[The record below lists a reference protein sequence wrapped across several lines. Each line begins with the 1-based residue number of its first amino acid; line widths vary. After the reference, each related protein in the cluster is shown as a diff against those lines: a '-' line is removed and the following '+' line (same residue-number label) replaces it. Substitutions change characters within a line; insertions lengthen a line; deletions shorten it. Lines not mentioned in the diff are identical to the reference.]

1 VLADQRRESE
11 SVDQRASAGLVL
23 ARAALEGGD
32 TVEVQRLVDQM
43 LAWPTLPAEFL
54 EEAIELSVQAM
65 ISDGDEALMAERG
78 TYLDRLRPARLT
90 ALLRGTQARLA
101 AERAHLQ
108 GDRDQAEQ
116 RAAEAEAILREAG
129 VRPRLAQALL
139 ERARRGDGP
148 DPLAEARAIYAELG
162 ATRWLERAEQEFVVR
177 A

>member
-1 VLADQRRESE
+1 
-11 SVDQRASAGLVL
+11 
-23 ARAALEGGD
+23 
-32 TVEVQRLVDQM
+32 M

-65 ISDGDEALMAERG
+65 MSDGDEALMAEREA
-78 TYLDRLRPARLT
+78 YLDKLRPARLT
-90 ALLRGTQARLA
+90 ALLRGTRARLA
-101 AERAHLQ
+101 AERAHLR
-108 GDRDQAEQ
+108 GEPDRAAQ

-148 DPLAEARAIYAELG
+148 DALAEARLIYAELG
-162 ATRWLERAEQEFVVR
+162 ATRWLERAEQEFGVR